1 MKITEVRANII
12 EKVLNSLGKREH
24 ISVFRTDYWEDGAID
39 KDGDAILKFDVNWP
53 CRGLVPASQ
62 AASFAKT
69 MSVVTDII
77 AELEEMNLG
86 VMISK
91 DQFIDSSYKKMEQ
104 FDYFYHAIQCSLT
117 KGTELLKKFAAGEIY
132 VENGI
137 IR

>member
-1 MKITEVRANII
+1 MKITEVRADII
-12 EKVLNSLGKREH
+12 EKVLQHLGKNEH
-24 ISVFRTDYWEDGAID
+24 ISVFRTDNREDGAID

-53 CRGLVPASQ
+53 CRGLVPSDQ
-62 AASFAKT
+62 AGSFAKT

-86 VMISK
+86 VVISK
-91 DQFIDSSYKKMEQ
+91 DRFIDSSYKKMEQ

-117 KGTELLKKFAAGEIY
+117 KGTELLKRFAAGEIY